1 MEQKKEEVHQPSVP
15 IFGYEMLR
23 DILIPEILG
32 KHTPDILYWGGK
44 QLSRKFPLQSL
55 EELIS
60 FFAEAG
66 WGTLTLL
73 EQKKNEMTFEIS
85 GPVLERR
92 IALKSD
98 VTFKLETGFLAE
110 QVQLQKKCVAEAAD
124 ELHKRSH
131 SVKVIVRWD
140 EKDKVE

>member
-1 MEQKKEEVHQPSVP
+1 
-15 IFGYEMLR
+15 MLR

-44 QLSRKFPLQSL
+44 QLSRKFPLHST
-55 EELIS
+55 EELTP
-60 FFAEAG
+60 FFNEAG

-73 EQKKNEMTFEIS
+73 EQRKNEMTFELT
-85 GPVLERR
+85 GPVIKRR
-92 IALKSD
+92 LSMKADSN
-98 VTFKLETGFLAE
+98 FKLEAGFIAE
-110 QVQLQKKCVAEAAD
+110 QIQLQRKCVAEAA
-124 ELHKRSH
+124 EEVHKRNH

>member
-1 MEQKKEEVHQPSVP
+1 MEQKKEVVHQPSVP

-44 QLSRKFPLQSL
+44 QLSRKFPLQSS

-92 IALKSD
+92 LALKSD

-124 ELHKRSH
+124 ELHKRSQ

>member
-1 MEQKKEEVHQPSVP
+1 MEQKKEEVYQPSVP

-44 QLSRKFPLQSL
+44 QLSRKFPLQSS

-92 IALKSD
+92 LALKSD

-110 QVQLQKKCVAEAAD
+110 QIQLQKKCVAEAAD
-124 ELHKRSH
+124 ELHKRNH

-140 EKDKVE
+140 DKDKVE

>member
-1 MEQKKEEVHQPSVP
+1 MEQKKEEVQQPSVP

-44 QLSRKFPLQSL
+44 QLSRKFPLQSSD
-55 EELIS
+55 ELIS

-73 EQKKNEMTFEIS
+73 EQKKNEMTYEIS

-92 IALKSD
+92 LALKSD

-124 ELHKRSH
+124 ELHKRSQ

>member
-1 MEQKKEEVHQPSVP
+1 MEQKKEEVQQPSVP

-44 QLSRKFPLQSL
+44 QLSRKFPLQSS

-73 EQKKNEMTFEIS
+73 EQKKNEMTYEIS

-92 IALKSD
+92 LALKSD

-124 ELHKRSH
+124 ELHKRSQ

>member
-44 QLSRKFPLQSL
+44 QLSRKFPLQSS

-92 IALKSD
+92 LALKSD

-124 ELHKRSH
+124 ELHKRSQ